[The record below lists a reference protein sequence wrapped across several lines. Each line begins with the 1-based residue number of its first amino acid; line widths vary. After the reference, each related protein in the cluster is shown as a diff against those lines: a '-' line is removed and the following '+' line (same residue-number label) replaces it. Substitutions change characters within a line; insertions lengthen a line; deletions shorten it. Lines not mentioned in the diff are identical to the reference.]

1 MLGNDHFYNRTIRKI
16 VVGFGTLF
24 NDIQLIRYTRDMT
37 TEVERLKVPL
47 SYGAKEKYM
56 TRLASDPDLTKSIS
70 TSVPRI
76 SFEMVGMSYD
86 SSRKGVT
93 TGRNFSVGAN
103 NSTLK
108 SQYAPIPYNFDFNL
122 SVYVRNTED
131 GAQIMEQIL
140 PFFTP
145 DFTVT
150 MDFISPMDQKYDMP
164 IILNSVSTSTE
175 YEGDM
180 MSTRLILWDMTFTAK
195 AYIWPPVKTSEMITK
210 STANTYMNFANT
222 ANGDIIS
229 ANTYTQNSIIS
240 SVQTT
245 PSPNTAGPDDE
256 FGFAETFTSF
266 GSTYQPDT
274 TQYTSDNI
282 LLFADSTLITTD
294 KA

>member
-1 MLGNDHFYNRTIRKI
+1 MLGNEHFYNRTIRKI

-24 NDIQLIRYTRDMT
+24 NDIQLIRYTRDMA
-37 TEVERLKVPL
+37 TEVERFKVPL

-56 TRLASDPDLTKSIS
+56 TRLASDPDLTKSIA

-150 MDFISPMDQKYDMP
+150 MDFIPGMDQKYDMP
-164 IILNSVSTSTE
+164 IILNSVSTTTD
-175 YEGDM
+175 YEGDL

-256 FGFAETFTSF
+256 FGFAETFTVF
-266 GSTYQPDT
+266 GSSYQPDT

>member
-1 MLGNDHFYNRTIRKI
+1 MLGNEHFYNRTIRKI
-16 VVGFGTLF
+16 VVGFGTIF
-24 NDIQLIRYTRDMT
+24 NDIQLIRYTRDMS

>member
-1 MLGNDHFYNRTIRKI
+1 MLGNAHFYNRTIRKV

-24 NDIQLIRYTRDMT
+24 NDIQLIRYTRDMA
-37 TEVERLKVPL
+37 TEVERFKVPL
-47 SYGAKEKYM
+47 SYGAKEKYL
-56 TRLASDPDLTKSIS
+56 TRLASDPDLTKSVA

-76 SFEMVGMSYD
+76 SFDMVGMSYD

-93 TGRNFSVGAN
+93 TNRNCSVGAN
-103 NSTLK
+103 NTSLK
-108 SQYAPIPYNFDFNL
+108 SQYGPIPYNFDFNL

-131 GAQIMEQIL
+131 GAQILEQIL

-150 MDFISPMDQKYDMP
+150 MDFIPGMDQKYDMP
-164 IILNSVSTSTE
+164 IILNSVSTTTD

-180 MSTRLILWDMTFTAK
+180 MSTRLILWDLTFTAK
-195 AYIWPPVKTSEMITK
+195 AYIWPPVKTSEMITL
-210 STANTYMNFANT
+210 STANTFMNFANS

-240 SVQTT
+240 SVQTR

-256 FGFAETFTSF
+256 FGFAETFTSYS
-266 GSTYQPDT
+266 STYVPPVT
-274 TQYTSDNI
+274 FYTADNI
-282 LLFADSTLITTD
+282 LLLADSTLIKSD
-294 KA
+294 KV